1 MKGLITK
8 PQFDT
13 NIFSIGKAVL
23 LIRNSSAWNM
33 DCLIL
38 ESSPMELKL
47 LFINSQN
54 EDETI
59 TIYVEDIVKKTYIIE
74 FLCIEREK
82 E

>member
-13 NIFSIGKAVL
+13 TLFAIGKAIL
-23 LIRNSSAWNM
+23 LIRNSSSWNT

-38 ESSPMELKL
+38 ESSPIELKL
-47 LFINSQN
+47 LFINSQH

-59 TIYVEDIVKKTYIIE
+59 TINVEDIVKKTYLIE
-74 FLCIEREK
+74 FLYIGGEE
-82 E
+82 

>member
-13 NIFSIGKAVL
+13 NLFKVGKAVL
-23 LIRNSSAWNM
+23 LIRNSSSWNT

-38 ESSPMELKL
+38 ESSPIELKL

-59 TIYVEDIVKKTYIIE
+59 SITVEDIIEKTFLIE
-74 FLCIEREK
+74 FLYIGGEEK
-82 E
+82 